1 MPERRDENPA
11 LLISEAQWSTLGEA
25 LGFSNRELQIVRCLF
40 DGKKEPVIGPEL
52 GISPH
57 TVHTHLVRMYRKLGV
72 SDRCQLLLRVFG
84 TYLAQCSPQEA
95 GGRRA

>member
-1 MPERRDENPA
+1 MPEHRDENPA
-11 LLISEAQWSTLGEA
+11 LLISETQWRSLGAA

-40 DGKKEPVIGPEL
+40 DGMREPEVGRKL

-84 TYLAQCSPQEA
+84 NYLARCSPQAAA
-95 GGRRA
+95 G